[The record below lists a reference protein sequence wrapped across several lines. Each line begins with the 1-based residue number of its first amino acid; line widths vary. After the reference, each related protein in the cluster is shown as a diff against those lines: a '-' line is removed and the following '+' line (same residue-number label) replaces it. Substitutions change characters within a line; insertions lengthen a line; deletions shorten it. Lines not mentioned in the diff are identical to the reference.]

1 MVLNII
7 LCLVSVHVWGECQRT
22 LRQLSRLVT
31 LTIPKPSLL
40 APQLIGSKG
49 PQVGSFF
56 NFAFA
61 PQHILNTRSMTWM
74 VSILVP
80 TIAVIFDVTGKV
92 YSNMFYPTQT
102 QIHMEIAAGERK

>member
-1 MVLNII
+1 MP
-7 LCLVSVHVWGECQRT
+7 T
-22 LRQLSRLVT
+22 L
-31 LTIPKPSLL
+31 SLL
-40 APQLIGSKG
+40 SPQLIGRKG

-61 PQHILNTRSMTWM
+61 SEHVLNMRSMTWM

-92 YSNMFYPTQT
+92 YSNMLYPTQT
-102 QIHMEIAAGERK
+102 QIHMEIAAELNERH